1 MILPIMIVLCG
12 SAALGKPIITVR
24 FSPLFIESTKG
35 WKANEEKYLQTSLNF
50 ERQLEV
56 EKKAEYEIET
66 ARQRSG
72 YKRCCCKEL
81 KEKEQIMETAS
92 CFCHRVFFKYI
103 HWLKEQWTSVEARKE
118 ELETLIKNVQAVL
131 KVVEDTYQHE
141 KAEWKLNNSQETGKN
156 EDYEVID
163 KGILEL
169 EQETSE
175 WQKILT
181 ELENKLN
188 SLRTNEQQ
196 TQIVQPTFNWNS
208 N

>member
-1 MILPIMIVLCG
+1 
-12 SAALGKPIITVR
+12 
-24 FSPLFIESTKG
+24 
-35 WKANEEKYLQTSLNF
+35 
-50 ERQLEV
+50 
-56 EKKAEYEIET
+56 
-66 ARQRSG
+66 
-72 YKRCCCKEL
+72 
-81 KEKEQIMETAS
+81 METAS

-103 HWLKEQWTSVEARKE
+103 HWLKEQWTSVEAQKE

-131 KVVEDTYQHE
+131 KVVEGTYQHE
-141 KAEWKLNNSQETGKN
+141 KAEWEELNKNQN